1 MASGKLVV
9 VAQDTDGIRSRDLIT
24 GELGYDN
31 FPAGGDAGRLYVGDG
46 QGNNIPQAKKEE
58 VDMAAANAVT
68 MAIALG

>member
-1 MASGKLVV
+1 MANGKLVV
-9 VAQDTDGIRSRDLIT
+9 VAQDTDGVWSRDLDT

-46 QGNNIPQAKKEE
+46 AGNNIPQATKEE
-58 VDMAAANAVT
+58 VDEAMANAVS